1 MSLHDGLREYLGEN
15 LKRVALV
22 GVGNP
27 LRADDGVGPRVIE
40 LLEERHIENVLLIN
54 AETVPE
60 SYVGKVVKYEPTH
73 VLLIDAAN
81 FRGHVGETR
90 LILGGQIDGHAVS
103 THSLPLTIF
112 IKYVER
118 SAGVRVL
125 LLGVQP
131 KTIEFYQP
139 MSPEIENAAIS
150 IADTL
155 FQELSE

>member
-1 MSLHDGLREYLGEN
+1 MSLHDGLSEYLGEAPR
-15 LKRVALV
+15 RVVLV
-22 GVGNP
+22 GVGSSMS
-27 LRADDGVGPRVIE
+27 ADDGVGPRIIE
-40 LLEERHIENVLLIN
+40 LLEERPIDDVLLIN

-60 SYVGKVVKYEPTH
+60 SFIGKVEKYGPTH

-90 LILGGQIDGHAVS
+90 LIIGSQIGGQAVS
-103 THSLPLTIF
+103 THSLPLSIF
-112 IKYVER
+112 IKYVEK
-118 SAGVRVL
+118 SIGVQVM

-139 MSPEIENAAIS
+139 MSPEIEDAASS

-155 FQELSE
+155 HKVLSV